1 MTLKYHFSWLLFAET
16 DEHAQKRKKKK
27 GIFKDKKLT

>member
-16 DEHAQKRKKKK
+16 DEHAQKRKKK